1 MAQVVPAEAIRSSS
15 GWALLFH
22 QQALIFF
29 EHSLI
34 FWQQKMF
41 LAGLV
46 LSLLQPCGHWVT
58 GSEYG
63 VIILALNSYPIYL
76 EIMKD

>member
-1 MAQVVPAEAIRSSS
+1 
-15 GWALLFH
+15 
-22 QQALIFF
+22 
-29 EHSLI
+29 
-34 FWQQKMF
+34 MF

-76 EIMKD
+76 EIMND